1 MEMEEYINA
10 YYGGTLGIAKRYGIE
25 KGDKDFT
32 TTNNADAFNVAG
44 LNELSL
50 GSVEL
55 GGTGAVIT
63 EFSTDGT
70 FAADSDSI
78 VPTQKA
84 IRTFINAQIG
94 GGNSELNVNILTA
107 GVIEI
112 KENQIDTTTDVEV
125 RVKAK
130 MNFTGG
136 VDGDAVALQR
146 FLLS

>member
-1 MEMEEYINA
+1 MGTRRKALKSLISIPFI
-10 YYGGTLGIAKRYGIE
+10 GG
-25 KGDKDFT
+25 
-32 TTNNADAFNVAG
+32 VMSS
-44 LNELSL
+44 NELLSYQNGNL
-50 GSVEL
+50 VKLNRDYFKEL
-55 GGTGAVIT
+55 G
-63 EFSTDGT
+63 
-70 FAADSDSI
+70 
-78 VPTQKA
+78 

>member
-1 MEMEEYINA
+1 MYKRQVEQSTGVA
-10 YYGGTLGIAKRYGIE
+10 TL
-25 KGDKDFT
+25 D
-32 TTNNADAFNVAG
+32 ADAFNVAG